1 MALIPKEPVLP
12 KKEQLNIR
20 LDPDVIV
27 KLETYCTFIEST
39 QNYVIQQLLLYTF
52 RKDKEFQR
60 YLENHGTTRRENRSK
75 VGTKL
80 GSSNTQIPTSE
91 G

>member
-1 MALIPKEPVLP
+1 MALILKEPVLP

-20 LDPDVIV
+20 LDPEVIE
-27 KLETYCTFIEST
+27 KLESYCTFIEST

-60 YLENHGTTRRENRSK
+60 YLEVHGTTRREKKSK
-75 VGTKL
+75 DK
-80 GSSNTQIPTSE
+80 TQIGMSDSQDN
-91 G
+91 